1 MANNRFL
8 KIAAVLGGVFFLSN
22 WLKNRTLNKITY
34 SAGGF
39 RVHKITASSIE
50 FRMVLRVTNQS
61 DVPAP
66 VTAFIGQ
73 LLYRNANG
81 TIAVLGDLTQ
91 VAPVELPGFGSA
103 NIEFSMVSGLLG
115 SAWEILNIL
124 TNGNPTDPSKINY
137 ANVDFKRFLIKGT
150 LKVGVLP
157 VDIETT
163 LA

>member
-1 MANNRFL
+1 MANNKFV
-8 KIAAVLGGVFFLSN
+8 KIAAIIAGVALVSN

-39 RVHKITASSIE
+39 RVHKLTLSGVE
-50 FRMVLRVTNQS
+50 FRMILKVTNQS

-73 LLYRNANG
+73 LLYRNPNG
-81 TIAVLGDLTQ
+81 TISVLGDLTQ

-103 NIEFSMVSGLLG
+103 NIEFSMFSGLLG
-115 SAWEILNIL
+115 SAWELMNIL
-124 TNGNPTDPSKINY
+124 TGGNPTDISKVNY
-137 ANVDFKRFLIKGT
+137 SNVDFKRFLIKGT
-150 LKVGVLP
+150 LKVGVIP